1 MAKSK
6 RSKKINVADLL
17 AVAGG
22 AVIAGKVGNLNL
34 PIPEKIKPA
43 LPLLLSVVLSMNK
56 NNTVKMIGY
65 GMAAVGSVQALKTYV
80 PQLGIGEGENI
91 SDFELIEGPGSYAVF
106 GPGGSGVNTG
116 PGLYGTESNYTFAD
130 GDDLNKMG

>member
-6 RSKKINVADLL
+6 RSKKINFADLL

-22 AVIAGKVGNLNL
+22 AIVAGKVGNLNL

-65 GMAAVGSVQALKTYV
+65 GMAGMGAVQALKAYV
-80 PQLGIGEGENI
+80 PQLGIGGENV
-91 SDFELIEGPGSYAVF
+91 SDFELIEGPGNYAVF
-106 GPGGSGVNTG
+106 GPEQGGANQG
-116 PGLYGTESNYTFAD
+116 PGLYGPENNYAFSDEGT
-130 GDDLNKMG
+130 LNKMG